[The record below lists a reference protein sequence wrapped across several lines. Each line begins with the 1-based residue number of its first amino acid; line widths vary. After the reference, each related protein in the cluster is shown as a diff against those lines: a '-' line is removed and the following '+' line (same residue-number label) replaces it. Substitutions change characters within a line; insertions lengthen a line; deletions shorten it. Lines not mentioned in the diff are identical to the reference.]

1 MQTSTSSAP
10 RNEAAMP
17 FASQATPVT
26 EATWT
31 LYHIIRRNG
40 SVVNFEPGKI
50 GIAMTK
56 AFLAVNGG
64 QGAAS
69 ARVRELVDS
78 LTHQVVS
85 ALVRSRPNGGTFHI
99 EDIQDA
105 VELALMRSGEHDV
118 ARSYVLY
125 RERRSQERA
134 RANIDQPPAQAISL
148 NVMDQGVRKP
158 LDLAKLLA
166 TIESAGQGL
175 GEFVDSAAIMKE
187 TLKNLY
193 DGIPVEEVYK
203 SAILSARALVEKDP
217 AYSKVTARLLLHTIR
232 KEVLNDETSQE
243 EMTTRYA
250 SYFPQFI
257 KRGIDGGLLN
267 AELSRYDLP
276 RLAKALDSSRDMQF
290 DYLGLQTLY
299 DRYFL
304 HLRGQTVAQRLRLH

>member
-69 ARVRELVDS
+69 ARVRDLVDS

-134 RANIDQPPAQAISL
+134 RANIDQPI
-148 NVMDQGVRKP
+148 
-158 LDLAKLLA
+158 
-166 TIESAGQGL
+166 
-175 GEFVDSAAIMKE
+175 KE
-187 TLKNLY
+187 KHG
-193 DGIPVEEVYK
+193 GIVGAVGRNE
-203 SAILSARALVEKDP
+203 IARHEIQIIHH
-217 AYSKVTARLLLHTIR
+217 LLL
-232 KEVLNDETSQE
+232 
-243 EMTTRYA
+243 
-250 SYFPQFI
+250 
-257 KRGIDGGLLN
+257 G
-267 AELSRYDLP
+267 
-276 RLAKALDSSRDMQF
+276 
-290 DYLGLQTLY
+290 
-299 DRYFL
+299 
-304 HLRGQTVAQRLRLH
+304 